1 MPGANLDG
9 MDLPESKKK
18 YISEKVNP
26 LLEELVRS
34 VLTKMPDEPL
44 QFMIKT
50 LKEKTGKANVDVDAI
65 NKENALLEAEIQLMQ
80 TKLKEVSTQAVDNI
94 GNVADAPKDE
104 ETEEEDDDVVDDIEI
119 MPVATSKMR
128 TSVSAE
134 AYGEWNK
141 KKEFVPPKHPKSDEQ
156 RARIKAVLT
165 KEDGSYLFQ
174 NLGEKELDI
183 VLDAV
188 EEQIIQ
194 KGERVIKQGD
204 SGDFMFVIESGSLEC
219 LISKDGAEEVVKTLG
234 EGQAFGELALLY
246 NAPRAASV
254 QAKDKSVCWK
264 LDRETFSHIVKDGAQ
279 KKRDRYMDFFKEVPL
294 LNAVDAYGRSQ
305 VADALKP
312 REVTKGTE
320 IITQGSEGQEFF
332 IIEEGMCKAI
342 KKQPG
347 QQDRELDLKAGDYF
361 GELALL
367 NNEPR
372 AASVFAESDKVLLL
386 ALDRKAFNRLLG
398 PLKEM
403 MAEAQNR
410 YS

>member
-44 QFMIKT
+44 AFMIKT
-50 LKEKTGKANVDVDAI
+50 LKEKTGKANVDIDAI
-65 NKENALLEAEIQLMQ
+65 NKENAMLEAEIQLMQ
-80 TKLKEVSTQAVDNI
+80 TKLKEVSSQAVESI
-94 GNVADAPKDE
+94 GKMNEPKDE
-104 ETEEEDDDVVDDIEI
+104 ESEEDEDDVVDEI
-119 MPVATSKMR
+119 PDAPPATSRMR

-134 AYGEWNK
+134 AYGDWNK
-141 KKEFVPPKHPKSDEQ
+141 KKETFTPPRHPKSAEQ
-156 RARIKAVLT
+156 KARIKEVL
-165 KEDGSYLFQ
+165 GRNFLFQ
-174 NLGEKELDI
+174 TLGDAEVGI
-183 VLDAV
+183 ILDAV
-188 EEQIIQ
+188 EETIIE
-194 KGERVIKQGD
+194 KGKTVIKQGD
-204 SGDFMFVIESGSLEC
+204 AGDFMFVIESGALDC
-219 LISKDGAEEVVKTLG
+219 LVTKDGTEVVVKTCEAG
-234 EGQAFGELALLY
+234 DAFGELALLY

-254 QAKDKSVCWK
+254 QAKEASVCWK
-264 LDRETFSHIVKDGAQ
+264 LDRETFNYIVKEAAS
-279 KKRDRYMDFFKEVPL
+279 KKRERYMDFFMQVPL

-312 REVTKGTE
+312 KEVTKDTE

-332 IIEEGMCKAI
+332 IIEEGVCKAV
-342 KKQPG
+342 KKQAGSP
-347 QQDRELDLKAGDYF
+347 DKELELKAGDYF

-372 AASVFAESDKVLLL
+372 AASVFAVSDKVRLL

-403 MAEAQNR
+403 MQQAQNR

>member
-50 LKEKTGKANVDVDAI
+50 LKEKTGKANVDIDAI
-65 NKENALLEAEIQLMQ
+65 NKENAMLEAEIQLMQ
-80 TKLKEVSTQAVDNI
+80 TKLKEVSSQAVESI
-94 GNVADAPKDE
+94 GKMDAPKDE
-104 ETEEEDDDVVDDIEI
+104 ESEEEEDDVVDEIEAA
-119 MPVATSKMR
+119 PAATTSRMR

-134 AYGEWNK
+134 AYGDWNK
-141 KKEFVPPKHPKSDEQ
+141 KKEFTPPRHPKSDEQ
-156 RARIKAVLT
+156 RTRIKEVL
-165 KEDGSYLFQ
+165 GRNFLFASM
-174 NLGEKELDI
+174 GEAEANI
-183 VLDAV
+183 ILDAV

-204 SGDFMFVIESGSLEC
+204 SGDFMFVIESGALDC
-219 LISKDGAEEVVKTLG
+219 LITKDGAEVVVKTCEAG
-234 EGQAFGELALLY
+234 DAFGELALLY

-254 QAKDKSVCWK
+254 QAKDRSVCWK
-264 LDRETFSHIVKDGAQ
+264 LDRETFNHIVKDAAQ
-279 KKRDRYMDFFKEVPL
+279 KKRDRYMDFFKQVPL

-312 REVTKGTE
+312 KDVTKGTE
-320 IITQGSEGQEFF
+320 IITQGSEGQEFY

-342 KKQPG
+342 KKQDG
-347 QQDRELDLKAGDYF
+347 QPDKELELKAGDYF

-372 AASVFAESDKVLLL
+372 AASVFAESDKVRLL

-403 MAEAQNR
+403 MQSAQNR
-410 YS
+410 YG

>member
-1 MPGANLDG
+1 MPTGANLDG

-44 QFMIKT
+44 AFMIKT
-50 LKEKTGKANVDVDAI
+50 LKEKTGKANVDIDAI

-80 TKLKEVSTQAVDNI
+80 TKLKEVSSQAVDNI
-94 GNVADAPKDE
+94 GKMGDAPKDE
-104 ETEEEDDDVVDDIEI
+104 ETEDEEDDVVDEIEAA
-119 MPVATSKMR
+119 PVATTSRMR

-134 AYGEWNK
+134 AYGDWNK
-141 KKEFVPPKHPKSDEQ
+141 KKEFTPPRHPKSDEQ
-156 RARIKAVLT
+156 RSRIKEVL
-165 KEDGSYLFQ
+165 GRNFLFAA
-174 NLGEKELDI
+174 LGESEASI
-183 VLDAV
+183 ILDAV
-188 EEQIIQ
+188 EEQIFQ

-204 SGDFMFVIESGSLEC
+204 SGDFMFVIESGALDC
-219 LISKDGAEEVVKTLG
+219 LITKDGSEVVVKTCEAG
-234 EGQAFGELALLY
+234 DAFGELALLY

-254 QAKDKSVCWK
+254 QAKDRCVCWK
-264 LDRETFSHIVKDGAQ
+264 LDRETFNHIVKDAAA
-279 KKRDRYMDFFKEVPL
+279 KKRDQYMDFFKQVPL

-312 REVTKGTE
+312 KEVTKGSE
-320 IITQGSEGQEFF
+320 IIAQGSEGQEFY
-332 IIEEGMCKAI
+332 IIEEGTCKAI
-342 KKQPG
+342 KKVSGQP
-347 QQDRELDLKAGDYF
+347 DKELELKAGDYF

-372 AASVFAESDKVLLL
+372 AASVFAESEKVRLLS
-386 ALDRKAFNRLLG
+386 LDRKAFNRLLG

-403 MAEAQNR
+403 MQSAQTR

>member
-50 LKEKTGKANVDVDAI
+50 LKEKTGKANVDIDAI

-80 TKLKEVSTQAVDNI
+80 TKLKEVSSQAVESI
-94 GNVADAPKDE
+94 GKMDAPKDE
-104 ETEEEDDDVVDDIEI
+104 ESEEEEDDVVDEIEAA
-119 MPVATSKMR
+119 PAAATSRMR

-134 AYGEWNK
+134 AYGDWNK
-141 KKEFVPPKHPKSDEQ
+141 KKEFVPPRHPKSAEQ
-156 RARIKAVLT
+156 KARIKEVL
-165 KEDGSYLFQ
+165 GRNFLFAS
-174 NLGEKELDI
+174 LADAEVSI
-183 VLDAV
+183 ILDAV
-188 EEQIIQ
+188 EETIIE

-204 SGDFMFVIESGSLEC
+204 SGDFMFVIESGALDC
-219 LISKDGAEEVVKTLG
+219 LITKDGAEVVVKTCEAG
-234 EGQAFGELALLY
+234 DAFGELALLY

-254 QAKDKSVCWK
+254 QAKDASVCWK
-264 LDRETFSHIVKDGAQ
+264 LDRETFNHIVKDAAA
-279 KKRDRYMDFFKEVPL
+279 KKRERYMDFFKQVPL
-294 LNAVDAYGRSQ
+294 LNAVDKYGMSQ

-312 REVTKGTE
+312 KEVTKGTE
-320 IITQGSEGQEFF
+320 IIAQGSEGQEFY
-332 IIEEGMCKAI
+332 IIEEGTCKAI
-342 KKQPG
+342 KKQEG
-347 QQDRELDLKAGDYF
+347 QADKELELKAGDYF

-372 AASVFAESDKVLLL
+372 AASVFAESDKVRLL

-403 MAEAQNR
+403 MQSAQNR

>member
-1 MPGANLDG
+1 MPTGANLDG

-50 LKEKTGKANVDVDAI
+50 LKEKTGKANVDIDAI

-80 TKLKEVSTQAVDNI
+80 TKLKEVSSQAVESI
-94 GNVADAPKDE
+94 GKMDAPKDE
-104 ETEEEDDDVVDDIEI
+104 ESEEEEDDVVDEIEAA
-119 MPVATSKMR
+119 PPATTSRMR

-134 AYGEWNK
+134 AYGDWNK
-141 KKEFVPPKHPKSDEQ
+141 KKEFTPPRHPKSAEQ
-156 RARIKAVLT
+156 KARIKEVL
-165 KEDGSYLFQ
+165 GRNFLFAT
-174 NLGEKELDI
+174 LGETEVGI
-183 VLDAV
+183 ILDAV
-188 EEQIIQ
+188 EETIIE

-204 SGDFMFVIESGSLEC
+204 SGDFMFVIESGALDC
-219 LISKDGAEEVVKTLG
+219 LITKDGSEVVVKTCEAG
-234 EGQAFGELALLY
+234 DAFGELALLY

-254 QAKDKSVCWK
+254 QAKDASVCWK
-264 LDRETFSHIVKDGAQ
+264 LDRETFNHIVKDAAA
-279 KKRDRYMDFFKEVPL
+279 KKRDRYMDFFKQVPL

-312 REVTKGTE
+312 KEVAKGTE
-320 IITQGSEGQEFF
+320 IISQGSEGQEFY
-332 IIEEGMCKAI
+332 IIEEGVCKAI
-342 KKQPG
+342 KKQDG
-347 QQDRELDLKAGDYF
+347 QADKELELKAGDYF

-372 AASVFAESDKVLLL
+372 AASVFAESDKVRLL

-403 MAEAQNR
+403 MQTAQNR

>member
-50 LKEKTGKANVDVDAI
+50 LKEKTGKANVDIDAI
-65 NKENALLEAEIQLMQ
+65 VKENQLLEAEIQLMQ
-80 TKLKEVSTQAVDNI
+80 TKLKEVSSQAVDNI
-94 GNVADAPKDE
+94 GKMGDAPKDE
-104 ETEEEDDDVVDDIEI
+104 ETEEEDDDVVDEIEAA
-119 MPVATSKMR
+119 PVATTSRMR

-134 AYGEWNK
+134 AYGDWNK
-141 KKEFVPPKHPKSDEQ
+141 KKEFTPPRHPKSDEQ
-156 RARIKAVLT
+156 RGRIKEVL
-165 KEDGSYLFQ
+165 GRNFLFAT
-174 NLGEKELDI
+174 LGEAEATI
-183 VLDAV
+183 ILDAV
-188 EEQIIQ
+188 EENIIQ
-194 KGERVIKQGD
+194 KGERVIKQGEN
-204 SGDFMFVIESGSLEC
+204 GDFMYVIESGALEC
-219 LISKDGAEEVVKTLG
+219 LILKDGSEVVVKTCEAG
-234 EGQAFGELALLY
+234 DAFGELALLY

-254 QAKDKSVCWK
+254 QAKDRCVCWK
-264 LDRETFSHIVKDGAQ
+264 LDRETFNHIVKAAAE
-279 KKRDRYMDFFKEVPL
+279 KKRSKYMDFFKEVPL

-312 REVTKGTE
+312 KEVTKGTE
-320 IITQGSEGQEFF
+320 IIKQGDHGQEFF
-332 IIEEGMCKAI
+332 IIEEGTCKAV
-342 KKQPG
+342 KKMDG
-347 QQDRELDLKAGDYF
+347 AEDKELFLKAGDYF

-372 AASVFAESDKVLLL
+372 AASVFAESDKVQLL

-403 MAEAQNR
+403 MQMAQTR

>member
-26 LLEELVRS
+26 LLEELVRG

-50 LKEKTGKANVDVDAI
+50 LKEKTGKANVDIDAI

-80 TKLKEVSTQAVDNI
+80 TKLKEVSSQAVENI
-94 GNVADAPKDE
+94 GKMGDAPKDE
-104 ETEEEDDDVVDDIEI
+104 ESEEEEDDVVDEIEPA
-119 MPVATSKMR
+119 PVATSSRMR

-134 AYGEWNK
+134 AYGDWNK
-141 KKEFVPPKHPKSDEQ
+141 KKEFTPPRHPKSDEQ
-156 RARIKAVLT
+156 RARIKEILT
-165 KEDGSYLFQ
+165 RNFMFSS
-174 NLGEKELDI
+174 LGDAEANI
-183 VLDAV
+183 ILDAV
-188 EEQIIQ
+188 EEQIFQ

-204 SGDFMFVIESGSLEC
+204 SGDFMFVIESGALDC
-219 LISKDGAEEVVKTLG
+219 LITKDGSEVVVKTCEAG
-234 EGQAFGELALLY
+234 DAFGELALLY

-254 QAKDKSVCWK
+254 QAKDRCVCWK
-264 LDRETFSHIVKDGAQ
+264 LDRETFNHIVKDAAA
-279 KKRDRYMDFFKEVPL
+279 KKRDKYMDFFKEVPL

-312 REVTKGTE
+312 KEVSKGTE
-320 IITQGSEGQEFF
+320 IISQGSEGQEFY
-332 IIEEGMCKAI
+332 IIEEGTCKAV
-342 KKQPG
+342 KKVTGQP
-347 QQDRELDLKAGDYF
+347 DKELELKAGDYF

-372 AASVFAESDKVLLL
+372 AASVFAESDKVRLL

-403 MAEAQNR
+403 MQTAQTR

>member
-44 QFMIKT
+44 AFMIKT
-50 LKEKTGKANVDVDAI
+50 LKEKTGKANVDIDAI
-65 NKENALLEAEIQLMQ
+65 NKENAMLEAEIQLMQ
-80 TKLKEVSTQAVDNI
+80 TKLKEVSSQAVESI
-94 GNVADAPKDE
+94 GKMDAPKDE
-104 ETEEEDDDVVDDIEI
+104 ESEEDEDDVVDEIE
-119 MPVATSKMR
+119 MAPAATTSRMR

-141 KKEFVPPKHPKSDEQ
+141 KKEFTPPRHPKSDEQ
-156 RARIKAVLT
+156 RARIKEVL
-165 KEDGSYLFQ
+165 GRNFLFATLAEAEA
-174 NLGEKELDI
+174 NI
-183 VLDAV
+183 ILDAV

-204 SGDFMFVIESGSLEC
+204 SGDFMFVIESGALEC
-219 LISKDGAEEVVKTLG
+219 LITKDGAEQVVKTCEAG
-234 EGQAFGELALLY
+234 DAFGELALLY

-254 QAKDKSVCWK
+254 QAKDRSVCWK
-264 LDRETFSHIVKDGAQ
+264 LDRETFNHIVKDAAA

-312 REVTKGTE
+312 KEVKKGTE
-320 IITQGSEGQEFF
+320 IIAQGSEGQEFY
-332 IIEEGMCKAI
+332 IIEEGNCKAI
-342 KKQPG
+342 KKTDGQP
-347 QQDRELDLKAGDYF
+347 DKELELKAGDYF

-372 AASVFAESDKVLLL
+372 AASVIAESDTVRLL

-403 MAEAQNR
+403 MQTAQSK
-410 YS
+410 YA